1 MNKKELGDAVGTSF
15 GGSKAMGA
23 AAVDA
28 VFEAISKAL
37 GKGDEVQVS
46 GFGKFEVRN
55 RPARTGRNPRT
66 GESLQIAAS
75 KAPGFKAAKNLK
87 DQVNN

>member
-28 VFEAISKAL
+28 VFDAIAKAL
-37 GKGDEVQVS
+37 AKGDEVQVS

-75 KAPGFKAAKNLK
+75 KAPGFKAAKSLK
-87 DQVNN
+87 DQVNT

>member
-1 MNKKELGDAVGTSF
+1 MNKKELGDAVGTAF

-28 VFEAISKAL
+28 VFETISKAL
-37 GKGDEVQVS
+37 AKGEEVQVS

-75 KAPGFKAAKNLK
+75 KAPGFKAAKTLK
-87 DQVNN
+87 DQVNT

>member
-37 GKGDEVQVS
+37 ARGEQVQVS

-75 KAPGFKAAKNLK
+75 KAPGFKAAKTLK
-87 DQVNN
+87 DQVNT

>member
-37 GKGDEVQVS
+37 AKGDEVQVS

>member
-23 AAVDA
+23 AAVEA
-28 VFEAISKAL
+28 VFETITKAL
-37 GKGDEVQVS
+37 AKGEEVQVS
-46 GFGKFEVRN
+46 GFGKFDVRN

>member
-37 GKGDEVQVS
+37 AKGDEVQVS

-87 DQVNN
+87 DQVNH

>member
-37 GKGDEVQVS
+37 AMGDEVQVS
-46 GFGKFEVRN
+46 GFGKFDVRK

>member
-37 GKGDEVQVS
+37 AKGDEVQVS

-87 DQVNN
+87 DQVNG

>member
-37 GKGDEVQVS
+37 ARGEEVQVS

-75 KAPGFKAAKNLK
+75 KAPGFKAAKTLK
-87 DQVNN
+87 DQVNT

>member
-37 GKGDEVQVS
+37 AKGEEVQVS
-46 GFGKFEVRN
+46 GFGKFDVRS

>member
-37 GKGDEVQVS
+37 ARGEEVQVS

-87 DQVNN
+87 DQVNH